1 MDNKIGEFI
10 KILRVEKKLSQGDL
24 AELLNVT
31 RQTVSKWETGVSLP
45 SLDNI
50 KEMSKI
56 FEVEIEELINGEL
69 KLVDDIEKNS
79 TKKSN
84 MFFWILFLFI
94 LVFWFFLLIYFIN
107 NFNSVSLYKIRG
119 ANDNF
124 ILNDSFMF
132 IS

>member
-1 MDNKIGEFI
+1 MDNKIGDFI
-10 KILRVEKKLSQGDL
+10 KLLRVEKKLSQGDL

-45 SLDNI
+45 SLDTI

-94 LVFWFFLLIYFIN
+94 LVF
-107 NFNSVSLYKIRG
+107 
-119 ANDNF
+119 
-124 ILNDSFMF
+124 
-132 IS
+132 